1 MAYGLIIGAI
11 IRLAIMFHTNVCTS
25 FSRYGVTDDQPVSTL
40 KVRPRPEEVFTGPPD
55 QVILKS
61 SKEDDKLMI
70 SDYKNKSWVY
80 EFKGEIRDAGESEID
95 EKTIFDPEIFFNIL
109 LPPII
114 FHAGY
119 SMKKKYFFRNIG
131 SIFAFAF
138 LGTAISTFTVG
149 GVMYGVTSS
158 VQRLENVTF
167 IDNLH
172 FGALISATD
181 PVTVLA
187 IFSDLNVDVNLHALV
202 FGESVLNDAVAIV
215 LVEALK
221 DYEENVAECNVQQ
234 KMDDQTDMAEDCSY
248 GWMHV
253 AKAILDFLGIFAASF
268 LVGSIMGCITA
279 LLTKFTHIRAHP
291 MLESTLL
298 VLMSYSTFLLAEVRQ
313 NKQDKSS

>member
-1 MAYGLIIGAI
+1 
-11 IRLAIMFHTNVCTS
+11 
-25 FSRYGVTDDQPVSTL
+25 
-40 KVRPRPEEVFTGPPD
+40 
-55 QVILKS
+55 
-61 SKEDDKLMI
+61 
-70 SDYKNKSWVY
+70 
-80 EFKGEIRDAGESEID
+80 
-95 EKTIFDPEIFFNIL
+95 
-109 LPPII
+109 
-114 FHAGY
+114 
-119 SMKKKYFFRNIG
+119 MKKKYFSRNIG

-221 DYEENVAECNVQQ
+221 DYEENVAECNVQK
-234 KMDDQTDMAEDCSY
+234 KMDEQTEMAEYCSY

-313 NKQDKSS
+313 NKQDKSR